1 MARSRRSKK
10 KGRSNIIEGRT
21 EARHRTRLRFYVINV
36 ILGVLIFLVAAFL
49 LVFTL
54 FPYEGYRV
62 EGNTYYEDN
71 VYETMLITDDYSIN
85 TIYIKLKTLFIKPE
99 IPEFVEKIDI
109 GIENRKTML
118 VTVTEKTWTG
128 YCTDVNGKYVYFD
141 GDGNVV
147 EVSERLIEG
156 KPVVYGL
163 VVEDAKVGEP
173 LPVES
178 TVKRNLVQLQN
189 YFSIEQITYDI
200 ISFNEDGTITV
211 FINGGN
217 IELSIGTSN
226 LLREKIR
233 RLPYILPQIEGMT
246 GVLHL
251 EDWTKDSTDIVFE
264 KR

>member
-1 MARSRRSKK
+1 M
-10 KGRSNIIEGRT
+10 
-21 EARHRTRLRFYVINV
+21 
-36 ILGVLIFLVAAFL
+36 
-49 LVFTL
+49 
-54 FPYEGYRV
+54 
-62 EGNTYYEDN
+62 
-71 VYETMLITDDYSIN
+71 
-85 TIYIKLKTLFIKPE
+85 
-99 IPEFVEKIDI
+99 
-109 GIENRKTML
+109 
-118 VTVTEKTWTG
+118 
-128 YCTDVNGKYVYFD
+128 YFD

-173 LPVES
+173 LPIES

-189 YFSIEQITYDI
+189 YFTIEQISYDAV
-200 ISFNEDGTITV
+200 SFNGDGTITV
-211 FINGGN
+211 LINGGN

-226 LLREKIR
+226 LLREKVR